1 MKGFLTA
8 LLFIPLMGWSAVGSI
23 TQQEH
28 QPPAVTRAD
37 KTLEGVKGFG
47 VEMSDKLLTAQGTAE
62 ITFVDDTVVQMT
74 ESAKLIIDEF
84 VYDPNNS
91 DAGKLALKVASGTA
105 RYASG
110 QIAKKNP
117 QKVKIKTPSAT
128 VSVRGTDFTAT
139 VDEIGATT
147 VILLPSCPYGWL
159 DLEKDCVTGAIEVES
174 QGGTVFMDKPFE
186 ATRVPNLEAKPTPPV
201 IVDLTEDMISQIII
215 VGPPK
220 EVKEE
225 EAAAKKSNNI
235 LDQNE
240 LDKEQLANELDA
252 QGAEGFDYSERLAR
266 NLLDRDFLLNILDIL
281 DLQLQAQQA
290 RILSAN
296 ERNAILPDYI
306 PDQGV
311 DAYVDSINVE
321 LCIDTTGSDI
331 ACVKVPTNQ
340 ETTIRQIQGP
350 VDITNRVNSEGT
362 TTITTKQ

>member
-110 QIAKKNP
+110 QIAKNNP

-159 DLEKDCVTGAIEVES
+159 DLERDCVTGAIEVES
-174 QGGTVFMDKPFE
+174 QGGSVFMDKPFE

-201 IVDLTEDMISQIII
+201 KLPT
-215 VGPPK
+215 PPEIRYW
-220 EVKEE
+220 EVP
-225 EAAAKKSNNI
+225 I
-235 LDQNE
+235 
-240 LDKEQLANELDA
+240 LDKEIPVPS
-252 QGAEGFDYSERLAR
+252 AE
-266 NLLDRDFLLNILDIL
+266 
-281 DLQLQAQQA
+281 
-290 RILSAN
+290 ILSTAATTATVSVAATLTATAIFKQLVSVMKPVIKKILTKKKK
-296 ERNAILPDYI
+296 NAK
-306 PDQGV
+306 
-311 DAYVDSINVE
+311 S
-321 LCIDTTGSDI
+321 
-331 ACVKVPTNQ
+331 
-340 ETTIRQIQGP
+340 
-350 VDITNRVNSEGT
+350 
-362 TTITTKQ
+362 